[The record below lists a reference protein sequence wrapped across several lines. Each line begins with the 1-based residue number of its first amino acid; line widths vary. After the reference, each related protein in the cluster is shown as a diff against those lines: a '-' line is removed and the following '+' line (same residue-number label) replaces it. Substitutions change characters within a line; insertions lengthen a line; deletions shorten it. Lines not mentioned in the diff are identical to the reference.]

1 LAAAGMQEVITYPL
15 TNTDVLERVVPKELI
30 ENQQPLAV
38 VNPLNAGQER
48 LRTSLRGSVLG
59 SVAANQRVQTEAFA
73 VFETSR
79 VYQPGNELLPNEV
92 EHLVGALSG
101 RRLDRWG
108 RATEEWV
115 DFFDAKAYAE
125 RLFDRL
131 GVSAVYAPVEDYGMV
146 PGRTAEIRVGD
157 TKVGVLGQVH
167 PETARSFGV
176 EQDVYLFEVVL
187 DDLVPLL
194 APVRPY
200 EPLSRFPSVKEDLA
214 LVVDME
220 FPAERVRSEIVGHPL
235 VVSAELFDE
244 YVGEPVPKGKRSLAF
259 SVSYQARD
267 RTLTDKEI
275 TRARTKIVERLR
287 RELDAELRS

>member
-1 LAAAGMQEVITYPL
+1 M
-15 TNTDVLERVVPKELI
+15 
-30 ENQQPLAV
+30 

-59 SVAANQRVQTEAFA
+59 SVAANQRVQIEAFA
-73 VFETSR
+73 IFETSH
-79 VYQPGNELLPNEV
+79 VYLPENELLPNEL

-101 RRLDRWG
+101 RRVDRWG

-131 GVSAVYAPVEDYGMV
+131 GVKALYAPVDDYGMV

-167 PETARSFGV
+167 PETAGSFGV

-259 SVSYQARD
+259 SVSYQAKD